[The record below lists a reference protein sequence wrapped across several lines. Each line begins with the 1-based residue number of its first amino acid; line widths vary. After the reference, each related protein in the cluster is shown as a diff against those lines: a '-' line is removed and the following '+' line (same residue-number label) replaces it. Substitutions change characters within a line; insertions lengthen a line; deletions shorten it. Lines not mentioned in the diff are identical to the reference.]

1 MKLLVVSGSMGS
13 GKTTVMAEASD
24 VLKSR
29 GIAHAAI
36 DLDAL
41 GVAHL
46 PAGVARDI
54 EYRNLESLA
63 ANFAAAGVPRLLLAA
78 AVEDRAMLDRIRAAV
93 RAGQASVCRLR
104 APLATMQR
112 RVGVREP
119 GMLQRELL
127 ERVTELELRL
137 DRCACENFAL
147 DNGDGVSVTDLA
159 ADMLARAG
167 WF

>member
-1 MKLLVVSGSMGS
+1 MKLLVVTGSMGS

-24 VLKSR
+24 LLKAR

-41 GVAHL
+41 GIAHVPPGSASAL
-46 PAGVARDI
+46 EYHNLEAVAR
-54 EYRNLESLA
+54 NC
-63 ANFAAAGVPRLLLAA
+63 AAAGAARLLLAA

-93 RAGQASVCRLR
+93 RADAVTVCRLR
-104 APLATMQR
+104 VPLDTMQR

-127 ERVTELELRL
+127 ARVPDLEARL
-137 DRCACENFAL
+137 DRGACEDFAL
-147 DNGDGVSVTDLA
+147 DNGDGISVTDVA
-159 ADMLARAG
+159 TDMLARAG
-167 WF
+167 WL